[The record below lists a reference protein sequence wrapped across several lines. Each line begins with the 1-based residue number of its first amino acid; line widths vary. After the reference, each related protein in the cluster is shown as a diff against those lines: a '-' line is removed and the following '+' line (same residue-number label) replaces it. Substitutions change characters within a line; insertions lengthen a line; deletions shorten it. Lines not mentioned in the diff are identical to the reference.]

1 MRKEIIDLMNRLRIV
16 EQKLNAWKFD
26 FSTVLQRIKLL
37 REKWEVEKLL
47 NLYTPEEIFTA
58 VNYEKLKRQMRRREI
73 RKAIMIENTE
83 REDEEE
89 EERLRQQKYN
99 DETTAFLLYDFY
111 SLYFYDFQKFSAIGQ
126 NFTIP
131 TRQRKNKN
139 AQ

>member
-1 MRKEIIDLMNRLRIV
+1 MRKEIIDLMNRLRIA

-26 FSTVLQRIKLL
+26 FKTVLERIKLL

-58 VNYEKLKRQMRRREI
+58 VNYEKLKRQMRRRQV
-73 RKAIMIENTE
+73 RKALMIENAE

-89 EERLRQQKYN
+89 ERLREQRYQ
-99 DETTAFLLYDFY
+99 DESIEFLLYDFY
-111 SLYFYDFQKFSAIGQ
+111 CLHFYEFQKFSAIGQ
-126 NFTIP
+126 NFTNL
-131 TRQRKNKN
+131 TKQRKNKN